1 MSKYNKGT
9 ICVQGGYQPKVGE
22 PRILP
27 IYQSTTYK
35 YEDPDHVADL
45 FDLKVPGHLYSRI
58 SNPTLEGFEAK
69 FNELEGG
76 VGAVAVS
83 SGQSAILLAILNL
96 CDSGDNLISTSNL
109 YGGTFNLFN
118 INLRKLGIEVKF
130 VNPDASA
137 EEIESL
143 VDDKTKLFYG
153 EIIGNPSINVLD
165 LDKFSKLSDKT
176 GVPLVVDSTIASP
189 YLCRPFEYGAAI
201 VLHSTT
207 KYSDG
212 HASAIG
218 GIIVDSGKFNW
229 DNGRFPN
236 LVEPDPSYHGIKY
249 VETFGAAAYITKLR
263 VTLLRDFGCIMSP
276 QNAFLTNLG
285 LETLHLRMERHSS
298 NALTLAK
305 YLQSNLKVNWVR
317 YPLLETQED
326 YERAKEL
333 LPKGGSGMLT
343 FGIKGGVEAAKTFT
357 KALKLTA
364 LVVHIGDARTSI
376 LHPASTTHGQLTE
389 EEQIASGV
397 TPDLIRISVGIED
410 VEDII
415 KDFEQAFN
423 TIGE

>member
-1 MSKYNKGT
+1 MSKYSKGT
-9 ICVQGGYQPKVGE
+9 ICVQGGYKPKVGE
-22 PRILP
+22 ARILP
-27 IYQSTTYK
+27 ICQSTTFK
-35 YEDPDHVADL
+35 YDDPDHLADL
-45 FDLKVPGHLYSRI
+45 FDLKVSGHFYSRV

-83 SGQSAILLAILNL
+83 SGQSAILLAVLNL
-96 CDSGDNLISTSNL
+96 CSSGDNIISTSNL

-118 INLRKLGIEVKF
+118 INLKKLGIETKF
-130 VNPDASA
+130 ISPEATK
-137 EEIESL
+137 EEILAL
-143 VDDKTKLFYG
+143 VDDNTKLFYG
-153 EIIGNPSINVLD
+153 EIIGNPSINILD
-165 LDKFSKLSDKT
+165 LDKFSELSKAS
-176 GVPLVVDSTIASP
+176 GVPLIVDSTIATP

-201 VLHSTT
+201 VVHSTT

-212 HASAIG
+212 HAAAVG
-218 GIIVDSGKFNW
+218 GIIVDSGNFDWN
-229 DNGRFPN
+229 NGRFPE
-236 LVEPDPSYHGIKY
+236 LVKPDPSYHGIKY
-249 VETFGAAAYITKLR
+249 VEKFAKAAYITKLR
-263 VTLLRDFGCIMSP
+263 VTLLRDFGCVMSP

-298 NALTLAK
+298 NALALAR
-305 YLQSNLKVNWVR
+305 YLQKHEKVSWVR
-317 YPLLETQED
+317 YPLLETQKD
-326 YERAKEL
+326 FERAKSL

-343 FGIKGGVEAAKTFT
+343 FGIKGGVQVAKTFT

-376 LHPASTTHGQLTE
+376 LHPASTTHSQLTE

-397 TPDLIRISVGIED
+397 SADLIRISVGIED
-410 VEDII
+410 ADDII

>member
-1 MSKYNKGT
+1 MSNYSKGT

-27 IYQSTTYK
+27 IYQNTTYK
-35 YEDPDHVADL
+35 YDDPDHVADL

-130 VNPDASA
+130 VDPEATE
-137 EEIESL
+137 EEILAL
-143 VDDKTKLFYG
+143 VDDRTKLFYG

-165 LDKFSKLSDKT
+165 LDKFSKLSKES
-176 GVPLVVDSTIASP
+176 GVPLVVDNTIASP
-189 YLCRPFEYGAAI
+189 YLCRPFEHGAAI

-212 HASAIG
+212 HASAVG
-218 GIIVDSGKFNW
+218 GIIVDSGNFNW
-229 DNGRFPN
+229 DNGRFKN

-249 VETFGAAAYITKLR
+249 VETFGNAAYITKLR

-298 NALTLAK
+298 NALALAR
-305 YLQSNLKVNWVR
+305 YLQINPKVNWVR

-326 YERAKEL
+326 FERAQKF

-376 LHPASTTHGQLTE
+376 LHPASTTHSQLTE
-389 EEQIASGV
+389 EEQI
-397 TPDLIRISVGIED
+397 
-410 VEDII
+410 
-415 KDFEQAFN
+415 
-423 TIGE
+423 